1 MHLRNREAKRGRL
14 PERALCLVGFVAYN
28 IVMND
33 DKSPEFMPLPKAE
46 NSTQSPEA
54 IEAPDL
60 VFFCPDIEASE
71 TDRNFLEL
79 WLDDEWENPGEK
91 TAEAREAVVRLYSQ
105 LGPRKH
111 EAIAALVR
119 FDTDDVNA
127 LLSDIDYINSQSH
140 NVSEF
145 ARQSVYFDASEAF
158 LAYVKYFNKDA
169 YGDTM
174 REEFMSELVGCS
186 ERPAKEWKR
195 SIEHLSDGINTAAIG
210 RNPNMVHA
218 YVNFIEELEESANNQ
233 IGGNE
238 HHTKADLFK
247 NYCRNH
253 GLNDEIIEG
262 FRERISPMVD
272 ENDPHVR
279 SLMTDSNSFGD
290 RVRAFGISDFT
301 IQTLASRNNPR
312 NIRDL
317 LMVFRE
323 IPTSDYSRF
332 ESNRNDAA
340 ALSGFLW
347 QSREFIHNERPG
359 LHELFEAMVIFY
371 DTKDNPSLHEQ
382 SEARLR
388 EIINSRLDP
397 QDYYQYAGAGFD
409 GKLCLDLSNYDKTVE
424 ATTHCNGDRKD
435 YNEPAIDIL
444 RRLEENTRQV
454 SLEKP
459 KCGIA
464 EIDAKIQDLPVNQLE
479 DGRVVVGLSDVSSII
494 KDINEH
500 LWNNRNERVLDSD
513 MIHTLSFLER
523 MATYAVR
530 NLSDKEY
537 RELAFDPG
545 FKEICKFSE
554 LTASAKPFDPGDF
567 ERFWHRF
574 SEDFSRGWPDDI
586 SAGYRQLT
594 QRVTWRLN
602 ELSLQYRKEGAYR
615 YMIDSLWSGNLDHEL
630 MGLIDKAG
638 ITK

>member
-1 MHLRNREAKRGRL
+1 MYYFAK
-14 PERALCLVGFVAYN
+14 CKYN
-28 IVMND
+28 LIMDTDN
-33 DKSPEFMPLPKAE
+33 SPELMNSAE
-46 NSTQSPEA
+46 QSESPASMEA

-60 VFFCPDIEASE
+60 IFFNPDVNA
-71 TDRNFLEL
+71 TDADRAFLEL

-91 TAEAREAVVRLYSQ
+91 TPEAREAVIRLYSQ
-105 LGPRKH
+105 LGSRKN
-111 EAIAALVR
+111 EAISSLVR
-119 FDTDDVNA
+119 FDTDDISA
-127 LLSDIDYINSQSH
+127 LLADIDYINSLTH

-145 ARQSVYFDASEAF
+145 ARQSEFFDASGAF
-158 LAYVKYFNKDA
+158 LSYVKCFDRNA
-169 YGDTM
+169 YGDKM
-174 REEFMSELVGCS
+174 REEFISELVSCS
-186 ERPAKEWKR
+186 ERPTEEWKHG
-195 SIEHLSDGINTAAIG
+195 IEHLSEGINTAAIG
-210 RNPNMVHA
+210 RNPNMAHA
-218 YVNFIEELEESANNQ
+218 YISFIEELEESANNQ
-233 IGGNE
+233 IGGNK
-238 HHTKADLFK
+238 HHTKAGLFK

-253 GLNDEIIEG
+253 GLNDEIIDG
-262 FRERISPMVD
+262 FRERIFPMVD
-272 ENDPHVR
+272 ENDPRVR

-290 RVRAFGISDFT
+290 RVGAFGISDFT
-301 IQTLASRNNPR
+301 IHALALKNNPR

-317 LMVFRE
+317 LMIFRE

-359 LHELFEAMVIFY
+359 LHELFEAMVNFY
-371 DTKDNPSLHEQ
+371 DTKDNPSQHEQ

-388 EIINSRLDP
+388 EIIDSRLDP

-409 GKLCLDLSNYDKTVE
+409 GKLCLDLSNYDKIVE

-464 EIDAKIQDLPVNQLE
+464 EIDAKIEDLPINLLD
-479 DGRVVVGLSDVSSII
+479 DGRVVVELSDVSNIVR
-494 KDINEH
+494 DVNGY
-500 LWNNRNERVLDSD
+500 LLDNRGERILDSD
-513 MIHTLSFLER
+513 MIHTLSFMER
-523 MATYAVR
+523 MSTYAVR
-530 NLSDKEY
+530 NLSDKQY

-554 LTASAKPFDPGDF
+554 LTASTKPFDPGDF
-567 ERFWHRF
+567 ERFWYKF
-574 SEDFSRGWPDDI
+574 SADFNNGWPDDI

-630 MGLIDKAG
+630 MGLIDRAG
-638 ITK
+638 ITKITP